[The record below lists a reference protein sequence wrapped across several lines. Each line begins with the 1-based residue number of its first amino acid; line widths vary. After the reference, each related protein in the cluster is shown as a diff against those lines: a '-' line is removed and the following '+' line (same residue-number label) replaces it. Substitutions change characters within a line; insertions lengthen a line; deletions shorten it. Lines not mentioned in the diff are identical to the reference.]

1 MYKHYLGHTEEI
13 IRPIPRTNTNN
24 VWKERLS
31 IWVNVVS
38 NVAELLSMIS
48 LGTHINDRPFPDKNV
63 VLLESGIGGKSP
75 PVTEP
80 WLTTEN
86 RFRPWLIIAIRNLP
100 DTLNNR
106 HKPNRTVSGA
116 IKITNGL

>member
-38 NVAELLSMIS
+38 NVAELLSMIF

-80 WLTTEN
+80 WLTI
-86 RFRPWLIIAIRNLP
+86 LL
-100 DTLNNR
+100 L
-106 HKPNRTVSGA
+106 
-116 IKITNGL
+116 KIV